1 MPLTGPVSE
10 GKKFFCPSCGA
21 LYSITYK
28 QGAKKEGEIVFY
40 TSLSLTDYP
49 KILPHFEKSY
59 PFIKTNTYRATPS
72 GLFTRVAI
80 GHIVMGTC

>member
-28 QGAKKEGEIVFY
+28 QATRKEGDKESNVAKCVVCLKVMRETESATVPVY
-40 TSLSLTDYP
+40 TLIHRPED
-49 KILPHFEKSY
+49 
-59 PFIKTNTYRATPS
+59 A
-72 GLFTRVAI
+72 
-80 GHIVMGTC
+80 

>member
-28 QGAKKEGEIVFY
+28 PAKKESDKESNVAKCVVCLKVMHETESATVPVY
-40 TSLSLTDYP
+40 TLIHRPED
-49 KILPHFEKSY
+49 
-59 PFIKTNTYRATPS
+59 A
-72 GLFTRVAI
+72 
-80 GHIVMGTC
+80 

>member
-28 QGAKKEGEIVFY
+28 QGAKKEGEKESIVAKCVVCLKVMRETDPTTVPVY
-40 TSLSLTDYP
+40 TLIHRPED
-49 KILPHFEKSY
+49 
-59 PFIKTNTYRATPS
+59 A
-72 GLFTRVAI
+72 
-80 GHIVMGTC
+80 

>member
-28 QGAKKEGEIVFY
+28 PSAKKEGDKESNVAKCVVCLKVMRETESATVPVY
-40 TSLSLTDYP
+40 TLIHRPED
-49 KILPHFEKSY
+49 
-59 PFIKTNTYRATPS
+59 A
-72 GLFTRVAI
+72 
-80 GHIVMGTC
+80 